1 VDSSGILQKHWQKV
15 LFDFTLDAFI
25 LCLAF
30 VVAAFLRFETSQA
43 FWQNM
48 LDYAPSII
56 LGAAFLPSVN
66 YVFGL
71 YSQRVFSGN
80 YVKSLLTLA
89 LCLTMTVG
97 VMMLLFYVNFS
108 SRIGRGVMLLALPAC
123 YAMLLIHHG
132 WIRQR
137 RLRLRERVAFV
148 VTSRY
153 DESECRL
160 LAAYGQGSLEF
171 AGVVNNSGYRPLG
184 KMPILGTV
192 EELLEIVRS
201 GRIDRVL
208 CTSKSMYN
216 PMLYKEFCQL
226 RYSGVSVVPL
236 ISLCEEMHQLVPIE
250 LITPE
255 WLINASGSPHVFY
268 LKKFKRAFDILTSLG
283 SLLFLGPLLLAG
295 VIWVKLVSS
304 GPALFRQTRVGR
316 FGRPFKVIKLRTMR
330 LDAEKD
336 GAVWAAA
343 KDPRVILCGNLL
355 RKFRIDEVPQLVNVL
370 RGEMSFVGP
379 RPERPEFVEK
389 LAAEIPYFKE
399 RLMALPGITGW
410 AQVNYPYGASVE
422 DARRKLEYD
431 LYYMRHMSLFLDT
444 FILLDT
450 VRTILRGGAHQT
462 RDIMPDR
469 TADKV
474 ARLMNPTESEDK
486 NSADDENSDKDGK
499 SDAGKL
505 KVASAE
511 PGAA

>member
-1 VDSSGILQKHWQKV
+1 VEFFKKHWLNV
-15 LFDFTLDAFI
+15 LFDFALDAFI
-25 LCLAF
+25 LCLAL
-30 VVAAFLRFETSQA
+30 VVGVFLRFETNQE
-43 FWQNM
+43 FWNNV

-56 LGAAFLPSVN
+56 LGAVFLPSAN

-71 YSQRVFSGN
+71 YSQRDFSGN
-80 YVKSLLTLA
+80 YVKLLLTLVV
-89 LCLTMTVG
+89 CLAMTVG
-97 VMMLLFYVNFS
+97 FMMFLFYVNFS
-108 SRIGRGVMLLALPAC
+108 ARIGRGVMLLALPAS

-132 WIRQR
+132 WIRLK
-137 RLRLRERVAFV
+137 RLRFRERVAFV

-160 LAAYGQGSLEF
+160 FVAYDQGNLEF
-171 AGVVNNSGYRPLG
+171 AGVVNDRGYSPSG
-184 KMPILGTV
+184 KMPILGTAD
-192 EELLEIVRS
+192 ELMEIVRS

-208 CTSKSMYN
+208 CTSKSMHN
-216 PMLYKEFCQL
+216 PALYKEFCQL

-236 ISLCEEMHQLVPIE
+236 IGLCEEMHQLVPIE

-255 WLINASGSPHVFY
+255 WLMHASGSPHVFY
-268 LKKFKRAFDILTSLG
+268 LQKFKRAFDIVTSLG
-283 SLLFLGPLLLAG
+283 GLLFLGPLLLAG
-295 VIWVKLVSS
+295 MVWVKLVES
-304 GPALFRQTRVGR
+304 GPVLFRQTRTGR
-316 FGRPFKVIKLRTMR
+316 FGRPFEMIKLRTMR

-355 RKFRIDEVPQLVNVL
+355 RKLRIDEIPQLVNVL

-431 LYYMRHMSLFLDT
+431 LYYMRHMSLFFDT

-474 ARLMNPTESEDK
+474 ARLMNPTESED
-486 NSADDENSDKDGK
+486 ENSEADGE
-499 SDAGKL
+499 SDASKL
-505 KVASAE
+505 KVATAG
-511 PGAA
+511 PAVA

>member
-1 VDSSGILQKHWQKV
+1 
-15 LFDFTLDAFI
+15 
-25 LCLAF
+25 
-30 VVAAFLRFETSQA
+30 
-43 FWQNM
+43 
-48 LDYAPSII
+48 
-56 LGAAFLPSVN
+56 
-66 YVFGL
+66 
-71 YSQRVFSGN
+71 
-80 YVKSLLTLA
+80 
-89 LCLTMTVG
+89 
-97 VMMLLFYVNFS
+97 MMFLFYVNFS
-108 SRIGRGVMLLALPAC
+108 TRIGRGVMLLALPAS

-137 RLRLRERVAFV
+137 RLRFRERVAFV

-160 LAAYGQGSLEF
+160 LVAYDQGNLDF
-171 AGVVNNSGYRPLG
+171 AGVVNNRGYRPSG
-184 KMPILGTV
+184 KMPTLGTV
-192 EELLEIVRS
+192 EELMEIVRS

-208 CTSKSMYN
+208 CTSKSMHN
-216 PMLYKEFCQL
+216 PALYREFCQL

-236 ISLCEEMHQLVPIE
+236 IGLCEEMHQLVPIE

-255 WLINASGSPHVFY
+255 WLMHASGSPHVFY
-268 LKKFKRAFDILTSLG
+268 LQKFKRAFDIVTSVG
-283 SLLFLGPLLLAG
+283 GLLFLGPLLLAG
-295 VIWVKLVSS
+295 MVWVKLVAS
-304 GPALFRQTRVGR
+304 GPVLFRQTRTGR
-316 FGRPFKVIKLRTMR
+316 FGRPFEMIKLRTMR

-355 RKFRIDEVPQLVNVL
+355 RKFRIDEIPQLVNVL

-410 AQVNYPYGASVE
+410 AQVNYPCGASVE

-431 LYYMRHMSLFLDT
+431 LYYMRHMSVFLDT

-450 VRTILRGGAHQT
+450 VRIILRGGARRT

-474 ARLMNPTESEDK
+474 ARLMNPTESED
-486 NSADDENSDKDGK
+486 ENSETDGE

-505 KVASAE
+505 KVATAG
-511 PGAA
+511 PAVA

>member
-1 VDSSGILQKHWQKV
+1 VDSSGILQKHWLNV
-15 LFDFTLDAFI
+15 VFDFTLDAFI

-30 VVAAFLRFETSQA
+30 VVAAFLRFETSQE
-43 FWQNM
+43 FWQTM
-48 LDYAPSII
+48 LDYAPNII
-56 LGAAFLPSVN
+56 LGAAFLPSAN

-80 YVKSLLTLA
+80 YVKLLLTLA
-89 LCLTMTVG
+89 VCLAMTVG
-97 VMMLLFYVNFS
+97 FMMFLFYVNFS
-108 SRIGRGVMLLALPAC
+108 TRIGRGVMLLALPAS

-137 RLRLRERVAFV
+137 RLRFRERVAFV

-160 LAAYGQGSLEF
+160 LVAYDQGNLDF
-171 AGVVNNSGYRPLG
+171 AGVVNNRGYRPSG
-184 KMPILGTV
+184 KMPTLGTV
-192 EELLEIVRS
+192 EELMEIVRS

-208 CTSKSMYN
+208 CTSKSMHN
-216 PMLYKEFCQL
+216 PALYKEFCQL

-236 ISLCEEMHQLVPIE
+236 IGLCEEMHQLVPIE

-255 WLINASGSPHVFY
+255 WLMHASGSPHVFY
-268 LKKFKRAFDILTSLG
+268 LQKFKRAFDIVTSVG
-283 SLLFLGPLLLAG
+283 GLLFLGPLLLAG
-295 VIWVKLVSS
+295 MVWVKLVAS
-304 GPALFRQTRVGR
+304 GPVLFRQTRTGR
-316 FGRPFKVIKLRTMR
+316 FGRPFEMIKLRTMR

-336 GAVWAAA
+336 GAVWAAD

-355 RKFRIDEVPQLVNVL
+355 RKFRIDEIPQLVNVL

-410 AQVNYPYGASVE
+410 AQVNYPCGASVE

-431 LYYMRHMSLFLDT
+431 LYYMRHMSVFLDT

-450 VRTILRGGAHQT
+450 VRIILRGGARRT

-474 ARLMNPTESEDK
+474 ARLMNPTESED
-486 NSADDENSDKDGK
+486 ENSETDGE

-505 KVASAE
+505 KVATAG
-511 PGAA
+511 PAVA

>member
-1 VDSSGILQKHWQKV
+1 MDSSGILQKHWLNV
-15 LFDFTLDAFI
+15 LFDFALDALI

-30 VVAAFLRFETSQA
+30 VLGAFLRFETNQE

-48 LDYAPSII
+48 LEYAPSII
-56 LGAAFLPSVN
+56 LGAAFLPSAN

-71 YSQRVFSGN
+71 YSQRESSGN
-80 YVKSLLTLA
+80 YFKRLLILA
-89 LCLTMTVG
+89 VCLAITVG
-97 VMMLLFYVNFS
+97 FMMFLFYVNFS
-108 SRIGRGVMLLALPAC
+108 ARIGRGVMLLALPAA
-123 YAMLLIHHG
+123 YAMLLIHNA
-132 WIRQR
+132 WIRR
-137 RLRLRERVAFV
+137 RLLRLRERVAFV

-160 LAAYGQGSLEF
+160 FVAFDQVNLEF
-171 AGVVNNSGYRPLG
+171 AGVVNDRDYIPSG
-184 KMPILGTV
+184 KTPILGTV
-192 EELLEIVRS
+192 TDLMEIVRS

-208 CTSKSMYN
+208 CTSKCMNN
-216 PMLYKEFCQL
+216 PTLYKEFCQL

-236 ISLCEEMHQLVPIE
+236 IGLCEEMHQLVPIE

-255 WLINASGSPHVFY
+255 WLMHASGSPHVFY
-268 LKKFKRAFDILTSLG
+268 LQKFKRAFDIVTSLG
-283 SLLFLGPLLLAG
+283 GLIFLGPFLLAG
-295 VIWVKLVSS
+295 MVWVKLVSR
-304 GPALFRQTRVGR
+304 GPTLFRQIRAGR
-316 FGRPFKVIKLRTMR
+316 FGRPFEVIKLRTMR

-343 KDPRVILCGNLL
+343 KDPRVILGGNLL
-355 RKFRIDEVPQLVNVL
+355 RKFRIDEIPQLINVL

-379 RPERPEFVEK
+379 RPERPEFVDQ

-431 LYYMRHMSLFLDT
+431 LYYMRHMSVFLDT

-450 VRTILRGGAHQT
+450 VRIILRGGARQT

-469 TADKV
+469 TADKA
-474 ARLMNPTESEDK
+474 ARLMNPTETED
-486 NSADDENSDKDGK
+486 EK
-499 SDAGKL
+499 SDQ
-505 KVASAE
+505 
-511 PGAA
+511 

>member
-1 VDSSGILQKHWQKV
+1 MDSSGILQKHWLNV
-15 LFDFTLDAFI
+15 VFDFTLDAFI

-30 VVAAFLRFETSQA
+30 VVAAFLRFETSQE
-43 FWQNM
+43 FWQTM
-48 LDYAPSII
+48 LDYAPNII
-56 LGAAFLPSVN
+56 LGAAFLPSAN

-80 YVKSLLTLA
+80 YVKLLLTLA
-89 LCLTMTVG
+89 VCLAMTVG
-97 VMMLLFYVNFS
+97 FMMFLFYVNFS
-108 SRIGRGVMLLALPAC
+108 TRIGRGVMLLALPAS

-137 RLRLRERVAFV
+137 RLRFRERVAFV

-160 LAAYGQGSLEF
+160 LVAYDQGNLDF
-171 AGVVNNSGYRPLG
+171 AGVVNNRGYRPSG
-184 KMPILGTV
+184 KMPTLGTV
-192 EELLEIVRS
+192 EELMEIVRS

-208 CTSKSMYN
+208 CTSKSMHN
-216 PMLYKEFCQL
+216 PALYKEFCQL

-236 ISLCEEMHQLVPIE
+236 IGLCEEMHQLVPIE

-255 WLINASGSPHVFY
+255 WLMHASGSPHVFY
-268 LKKFKRAFDILTSLG
+268 LQKFKRAFDIVTSVG
-283 SLLFLGPLLLAG
+283 GLLFLGPLLLAG
-295 VIWVKLVSS
+295 MVWVKLVAS
-304 GPALFRQTRVGR
+304 GPVLFRQTRTGR
-316 FGRPFKVIKLRTMR
+316 FGRPFEMIKLRTMR

-355 RKFRIDEVPQLVNVL
+355 RKFRIDEIPQLVNVL

-410 AQVNYPYGASVE
+410 AQVNYPCGASVE

-431 LYYMRHMSLFLDT
+431 LYYMRHMSVFLDT

-450 VRTILRGGAHQT
+450 VRIILRGGARRT

-474 ARLMNPTESEDK
+474 ARLMNPTESED
-486 NSADDENSDKDGK
+486 ENSETDGE

-505 KVASAE
+505 KVATAG
-511 PGAA
+511 PAVA